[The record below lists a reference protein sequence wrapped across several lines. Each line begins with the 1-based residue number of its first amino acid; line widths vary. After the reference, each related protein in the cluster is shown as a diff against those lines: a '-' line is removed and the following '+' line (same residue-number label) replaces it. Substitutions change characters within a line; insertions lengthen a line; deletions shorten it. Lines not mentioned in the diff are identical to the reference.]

1 MQHQKRPRATWLVLA
16 LAGWLGW
23 VTGARAH
30 TLPISYLILVP
41 DGDYLHLELMLNPFE
56 LNFFAEI
63 DRNHNHRLDPAE
75 LEASG
80 TLVARKLVE
89 CLHLR
94 VGDHAVPPEV
104 FGLIADFDTHHIR
117 LRAHYRVDAR
127 TRALTVESTL
137 ATLTSGSHVTEVTF
151 RRPGGTQSARL
162 DMQSPRVTF
171 APPGGDLRT
180 PPVPSAVVPV
190 AHGLPAVWPLVGLG
204 GLGLAGGL
212 IWQWRSRVRSPAR
225 PAS

>member
-1 MQHQKRPRATWLVLA
+1 MQHQNRLRATWLVLA
-16 LAGWLGW
+16 VAGWLGW

-30 TLPISYLILVP
+30 TLPISYLILAP
-41 DGDYLHLELMLNPFE
+41 DSDYLHLELMLNPFE
-56 LNFFAEI
+56 LNFFSEI

-75 LEASG
+75 LEASR
-80 TLVARKLVE
+80 TLVAGKLVE
-89 CLHLR
+89 CLRLQVGNR
-94 VGDHAVPPEV
+94 VVSPEV

-127 TRALTVESTL
+127 THALTVESTL

-171 APPGGDLRT
+171 VPPGGDLPT
-180 PPVPSAVVPV
+180 PPVPSAVVSVP
-190 AHGLPAVWPLVGLG
+190 HRLPGGWPLVGLG

-212 IWQWRSRVRSPAR
+212 IWQWRTRVRSPAR